1 LRWSNAWV
9 YVPRDPEPHMTIPPW
24 TDVLIAQLT
33 AFGLKLLGAIVVW
46 IVGRRLIAL
55 AAGLVTAGVR
65 RQGVDETLVG
75 YIGSG
80 LRILLDVVLVVAI
93 LGFFGVE
100 TTTFAALLAG
110 AGIAIGTAWGGILTN
125 FAAGVFLVGL
135 RPFKAGDFVT
145 VAGTTGTVVEI
156 GLLATV
162 MNTPDN
168 IRTIIGNG
176 KILADTIQNFSAN
189 PYRRVELVA
198 QLHYTVDPVAAMQL
212 LRDRLPRIPNVVADP
227 APQVEILE
235 FTAAGPKLAV
245 RPFCNNVNY
254 WQVYFDTNRA
264 IRETFAAAGYPAPE
278 QLVHVSGKA

>member
-1 LRWSNAWV
+1 
-9 YVPRDPEPHMTIPPW
+9 MTLPPW
-24 TDVLIAQLT
+24 TDVLVAQLV
-33 AFGLKLLGAIVVW
+33 AFGLKLLGAVVVW
-46 IVGRRLIAL
+46 IIGRRLIAL
-55 AAGLVTAGVR
+55 AVGLVSAGVR
-65 RQGVDETLVG
+65 RQGVDETLVA

-80 LRILLDVVLVVAI
+80 LRILLDVVLVIAI

-135 RPFKAGDFVT
+135 RPFKTGDFVT

-162 MNTPDN
+162 VNTPDN

-176 KILADTIQNFSAN
+176 KILADTIQNYSAN
-189 PYRRVELVA
+189 PHRRVELVA
-198 QLHYTVDPVAAMQL
+198 QLHYTVDPAAAMQL
-212 LRDRLPRIPNVVADP
+212 LRERLPRIPNVLADP

-235 FTAAGPKLAV
+235 FTAAGPMLAV
-245 RPFCNNVNY
+245 RPFCNNAHY

-264 IRETFAAAGYPAPE
+264 IREIFASAGYPAPE
-278 QLVHVSGKA
+278 QLVHVTGA